1 MPALESLT
9 LKQLFRRPAR
19 TMALVLLAMLLSLSI
34 MGGTLIISGLKSGLD
49 SLETRLGADIMV
61 VPYEV
66 RTKTN
71 LNNLILQ
78 GNNGYYYVDKQYLS
92 KLYDGSID
100 GIGQISEQYY
110 FATASSG
117 CCSAALQLIAFD
129 PGTDF
134 TIKPWINVAY
144 KKELQDC
151 EIVVGN
157 DINAF
162 PGDTLIFYGVEC
174 TVAARMDKT
183 GTYLDTSVY
192 TSQATIEKLI
202 DNAQTKQLV
211 AYTGNTSPST
221 HASCVLINVA
231 DGYTVEEVLNDIN
244 IHVKKVVAVQSK
256 SLIANVAEGL
266 SNVSGIISVLV
277 AVIWILSLIIMVIAF
292 TMMINE
298 RKKEFA
304 IIRVIGASEKMLTHM
319 VLKEAFTVSAA
330 GSLLGALF
338 GFLIVS
344 LFSGMIE
351 ESLNLPFLL
360 PSVPWLVGLFLAAFF
375 AAAIAGSLAASYAAF
390 RISRID
396 PALILRED
404 N

>member
-1 MPALESLT
+1 MPAFRSLT
-9 LKQLFRRPAR
+9 LKQLSRRPAR
-19 TMALVLLAMLLSLSI
+19 TTALILLAMLLSLSI
-34 MGGTLIISGLKSGLD
+34 TGGTLIISGLKSGLD
-49 SLETRLGADIMV
+49 SLESRLGADIMV

-71 LNNLILQ
+71 INNLFLQ
-78 GNNGYYYVDKQYLS
+78 GNNGYYYVGKQYLD
-92 KLYDGSID
+92 KLYDGSIE

-129 PGTDF
+129 PKTDF
-134 TIKPWINVAY
+134 TIKPWINVSY
-144 KKELQDC
+144 KDELQDC

-162 PGDTLIFYGVEC
+162 PGDTLVFYGVEC
-174 TVAARMDKT
+174 KVAARMDKT

-192 TSQATIEKLI
+192 TSPATIEKLI
-202 DNAQTKQLV
+202 ENAQSRQLA

-221 HASCVLINVA
+221 HTSCVLINVA
-231 DGYTVEEVLNDIN
+231 EGYTVEEVLNDIN
-244 IHVKKVVAVQSK
+244 VHVKKVVAIQSK
-256 SLIANVAEGL
+256 NLIANVANGL
-266 SNVSGIISVLV
+266 TNVSGIISVLV
-277 AVIWILSLIIMVIAF
+277 LVIWILSLIIMVIAF

-304 IIRVIGASEKMLTHM
+304 IIRVVGASEKMLTHM
-319 VLKEAFTVSAA
+319 VVREAFVVSSS

-338 GFLIVS
+338 GSLIVS

-351 ESLNLPFLL
+351 ESLDLPFLL
-360 PSVPWLVGLFLAAFF
+360 PSVPELAVLFLTALLAATVS
-375 AAAIAGSLAASYAAF
+375 GSLAASYAAL

-396 PALILRED
+396 PALTLRED

>member
-1 MPALESLT
+1 MPAIESFT
-9 LKQLFRRPAR
+9 LKQLSRRPAR
-19 TMALVLLAMLLSLSI
+19 TTALILLTMLLSLSI
-34 MGGTLIISGLKSGLD
+34 MGGTLIVSGLKSGLD

-78 GNNGYYYVDKQYLS
+78 GNNGYYYVDRQYLN
-92 KLYDGSID
+92 KLYDGSIA

-129 PGTDF
+129 PETDF
-134 TIKPWINVAY
+134 TIKPWINVSY

-162 PGDTLIFYGVEC
+162 PGDTLVFYGVEC

-192 TSQATIEKLI
+192 TSHATIEKLI
-202 DNAQTKQLV
+202 ENAQSKQLA

-231 DGYTVEEVLNDIN
+231 EGYTVEEVLNDIN
-244 IHVKKVVAVQSK
+244 IHVKKVVAIQSK
-256 SLIANVAEGL
+256 SLISNVAEGL
-266 SNVSGIISVLV
+266 SNVSGIISALV
-277 AVIWILSLIIMVIAF
+277 VVVWILSLIIMVISF

-304 IIRVIGASEKMLTHM
+304 VIRVIGASEKMLTRM
-319 VLKEAFTVSAA
+319 VMKEAFTVSAA
-330 GSLLGALF
+330 GSLPGAALGL
-338 GFLIVS
+338 LVIS

-351 ESLNLPFLL
+351 DSLNLPFLL
-360 PSVPWLVGLFLAAFF
+360 PSVPGLAILFVAAII
-375 AAAIAGSLAASYAAF
+375 ASTIAGSLAASYAAL